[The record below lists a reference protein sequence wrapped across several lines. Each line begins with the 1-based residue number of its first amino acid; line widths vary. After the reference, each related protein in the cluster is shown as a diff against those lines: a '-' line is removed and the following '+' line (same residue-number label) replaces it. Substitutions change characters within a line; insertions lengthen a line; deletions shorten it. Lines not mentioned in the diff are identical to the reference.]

1 MLLTEAKIRRTV
13 PRPGER
19 LDLPDGGGLTLRCSP
34 SGRRVW
40 SLSFRV
46 AAAGPFD
53 PVLGRARAGT
63 KQRRTLGYYPA
74 MGLPQARAVAAT
86 VRAQALTGT
95 LADPTPQAAPVTV
108 QVLIQRY
115 CAAKQTKRILDVQSL
130 LLRYVAS
137 KWGDRLITDLV
148 RGDLVNLLRPM
159 SPAQQFEVRKN
170 VAAMFNW
177 AAGEDLLPQ
186 NPFAAVR
193 LRQRPE
199 PRERCLSMAEVREVY
214 RVAPK
219 VGEPFGAL
227 YRLLLLTGCR
237 LREIA
242 HARQEWVEGE
252 TLVIPAAMTK
262 TRKAHIVP
270 LVPEALSLLAG
281 LTAPTAGSYLFSAT
295 NGRTPVSGF
304 SKAKA
309 RLDGLMPPDTEPFV
323 VHDFRRTVRSHLSRL
338 GVDAVTA
345 EMILGHQMRGVMG
358 VYDRYDRLTER
369 RTALSTWAEALV
381 VPG

>member
-1 MLLTEAKIRRTV
+1 MLLTEAKIRRVV

-19 LDLPDGGGLTLRCSP
+19 LDLSDGGGLTLRCSP

-46 AAAGPFD
+46 AEAGPLD
-53 PVLGRARAGT
+53 PNLGRARAGA
-63 KQRRTLGYYPA
+63 KQRRTLGYYPS
-74 MGLPQARAVAAT
+74 MGLTQARAVAAT
-86 VRAQALTGT
+86 VRAQALAGT
-95 LADPTPQAAPVTV
+95 LADPTPLAASLTV
-108 QVLIQRY
+108 QALIQRY

-130 LLRYVAS
+130 LLRHVGS

-148 RGDLVNLLRPM
+148 RGDLVNLLRPL

-177 AAGEDLLPQ
+177 AVAEDLLPQ
-186 NPFAAVR
+186 SPFAGVR
-193 LRQRPE
+193 LRERPE
-199 PRERCLSMAEVREVY
+199 PRERCLTMAEVREAY
-214 RVAPK
+214 RVAPE

-242 HARQEWVEGE
+242 HARREWIEGE
-252 TLVIPAAMTK
+252 TLVIPAGMTK
-262 TRKAHIVP
+262 TRKAHVVP
-270 LVPEALSLLAG
+270 LSAEALSVLAG
-281 LTAPTAGSYLFSAT
+281 LTPHSAGSYLFST
-295 NGRTPVSGF
+295 TEGRSPVSGF
-304 SKAKA
+304 SKAKT
-309 RLDGLMPPDTEPFV
+309 RLDGLMPPGTEPFV
-323 VHDFRRTVRSHLSRL
+323 VHDFRRTIRSHLSRL

-358 VYDRYDRLTER
+358 VYDRYDRLAER
-369 RTALSTWAEALV
+369 RAALSAWAEALV
-381 VPG
+381 